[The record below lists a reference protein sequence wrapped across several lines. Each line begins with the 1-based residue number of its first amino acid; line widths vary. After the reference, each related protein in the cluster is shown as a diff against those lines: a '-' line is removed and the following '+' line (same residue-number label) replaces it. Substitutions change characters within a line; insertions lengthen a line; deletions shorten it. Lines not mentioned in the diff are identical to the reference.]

1 MQEERRA
8 QSKKRD
14 TCRKHLYFHVSHY
27 KLNGDSAPHGCL
39 LLPVKQTKR
48 KKQRHQ
54 PCRRLPCHLNLLAA
68 AKSVPCALTTRWG
81 GGRQHRARHME
92 YVPAVRQ
99 ALNLLP
105 DLEVL
110 QSKKR
115 RRKFKT
121 IKDRERR
128 KIRRDLAIHR
138 SA

>member
-1 MQEERRA
+1 METAHLTGVSYYRLNKQKERNSAISRA
-8 QSKKRD
+8 AVCRATS
-14 TCRKHLYFHVSHY
+14 TCW
-27 KLNGDSAPHGCL
+27 
-39 LLPVKQTKR
+39 
-48 KKQRHQ
+48 
-54 PCRRLPCHLNLLAA
+54 RRLNLCLAH
-68 AKSVPCALTTRWG
+68 TTRWG

-115 RRKFKT
+115 RRKFRT
-121 IKDRERR
+121 INDRERR